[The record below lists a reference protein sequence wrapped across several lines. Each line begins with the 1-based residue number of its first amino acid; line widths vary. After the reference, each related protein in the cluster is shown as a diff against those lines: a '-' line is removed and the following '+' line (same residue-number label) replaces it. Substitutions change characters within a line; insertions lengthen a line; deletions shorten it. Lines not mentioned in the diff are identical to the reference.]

1 MFSQKGP
8 NKILFI
14 FYFFSEWEDIP
25 KEITNPDLDGG
36 WETTKS
42 RKSRSKIP
50 QSLCY
55 TPQDLSRDQ
64 SSEIHIIPEDE
75 AEEIDNFIIDQT
87 GTGNSEV
94 IPVVNT
100 KKSHEMDE
108 IISSNNEVE
117 KTAAE
122 QPETEA
128 TAAGEND
135 DLTKISENCA
145 TTKTIETGNAELET
159 VMEVTEGSPTATTS
173 TNNIELNSAPASRK
187 STLKRSKKKR
197 SSLDGTGNNPG
208 QSNNSGNGNSVLSRP
223 VLISDGDYDVASA
236 AAALRVQ
243 KNAFDVLDQDKLQ
256 ELKKITSGNGSTAGA
271 ASMDTLYVSDIGYG
285 MLSGPIGLG
294 RFGLGKYIP
303 PSKFIIIIIINIIIH
318 SCYRNNM
325 KFF

>member
-1 MFSQKGP
+1 MG
-8 NKILFI
+8 
-14 FYFFSEWEDIP
+14 
-25 KEITNPDLDGG
+25 DGG

-75 AEEIDNFIIDQT
+75 AEEIDNSIIDQT

-145 TTKTIETGNAELET
+145 TTKKSIETGNGNNNAELET
-159 VMEVTEGSPTATTS
+159 VMEVTEGSSTATTA
-173 TNNIELNSAPASRK
+173 TNNIA
-187 STLKRSKKKR
+187 
-197 SSLDGTGNNPG
+197 
-208 QSNNSGNGNSVLSRP
+208 
-223 VLISDGDYDVASA
+223 
-236 AAALRVQ
+236 
-243 KNAFDVLDQDKLQ
+243 
-256 ELKKITSGNGSTAGA
+256 
-271 ASMDTLYVSDIGYG
+271 
-285 MLSGPIGLG
+285 
-294 RFGLGKYIP
+294 
-303 PSKFIIIIIINIIIH
+303 H
-318 SCYRNNM
+318 
-325 KFF
+325 

>member
-1 MFSQKGP
+1 MYYVFPKRPKQNS
-8 NKILFI
+8 

-75 AEEIDNFIIDQT
+75 AEEIDNSIIDQT

-159 VMEVTEGSPTATTS
+159 VMEVTEGSPTVTTS

-208 QSNNSGNGNSVLSRP
+208 QSNNSGNSVLSRP

-303 PSKFIIIIIINIIIH
+303 PSKFIIIINII
-318 SCYRNNM
+318 
-325 KFF
+325 

>member
-1 MFSQKGP
+1 MG
-8 NKILFI
+8 
-14 FYFFSEWEDIP
+14 
-25 KEITNPDLDGG
+25 DGG

-75 AEEIDNFIIDQT
+75 AEEIDNSIIDQT

-100 KKSHEMDE
+100 KKSREMDE

-117 KTAAE
+117 KIAAE

-145 TTKTIETGNAELET
+145 TTKSIEIGNAELET
-159 VMEVTEGSPTATTS
+159 VMEVTEGSLTATTA

-208 QSNNSGNGNSVLSRP
+208 NGNSVLSRS

-256 ELKKITSGNGSTAGA
+256 ELKKITSGNGSTGGA
-271 ASMDTLYVSDIGYG
+271 AS
-285 MLSGPIGLG
+285 
-294 RFGLGKYIP
+294 
-303 PSKFIIIIIINIIIH
+303 
-318 SCYRNNM
+318 
-325 KFF
+325 

>member
-1 MFSQKGP
+1 M
-8 NKILFI
+8 
-14 FYFFSEWEDIP
+14 
-25 KEITNPDLDGG
+25 DGG

-75 AEEIDNFIIDQT
+75 AEEIDNSIIDQT

-94 IPVVNT
+94 IPVVNS
-100 KKSHEMDE
+100 KKSREMDE

-117 KTAAE
+117 ETAAE

-128 TAAGEND
+128 AAGEND

-145 TTKTIETGNAELET
+145 TTKTIETGNGSNNAELET
-159 VMEVTEGSPTATTS
+159 VMEVTEGSSTATTV

-208 QSNNSGNGNSVLSRP
+208 QSNNSGNSVLSRP

-303 PSKFIIIIIINIIIH
+303 PSKFLLLLKLTFVSEMI
-318 SCYRNNM
+318 
-325 KFF
+325 